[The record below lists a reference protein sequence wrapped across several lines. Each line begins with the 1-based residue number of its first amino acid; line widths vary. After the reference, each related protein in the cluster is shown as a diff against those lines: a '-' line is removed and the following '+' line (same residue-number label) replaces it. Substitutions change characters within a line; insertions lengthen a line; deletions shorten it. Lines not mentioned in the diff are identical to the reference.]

1 MTTKAKK
8 SDTKSTTIHM
18 GTAGG
23 SGRSIC
29 GRKGGSYTT
38 DSTGIDIDCPACLK
52 ILAHADAKAKD
63 KKATKTKAEP
73 TSKPEPQTLKN
84 ATVEATL
91 EVGSA
96 KPKAPRAAKQPAA
109 KPARERDPRLPE
121 IGTILSKTNRAGKKV
136 TCTVTALG
144 ACYKGSE
151 FKSLSAA
158 AVAAAKDL
166 GISGSQNGYIFWGLV
181 KPRPAIKDPVE
192 ALTKAWG
199 RYEATLRAIVGP
211 AGAQHVPAEVAAKI
225 APMLKVQAEILK
237 AVL

>member
-1 MTTKAKK
+1 MTAASKKA
-8 SDTKSTTIHM
+8 S
-18 GTAGG
+18 
-23 SGRSIC
+23 
-29 GRKGGSYTT
+29 
-38 DSTGIDIDCPACLK
+38 
-52 ILAHADAKAKD
+52 AKA
-63 KKATKTKAEP
+63 
-73 TSKPEPQTLKN
+73 
-84 ATVEATL
+84 
-91 EVGSA
+91 
-96 KPKAPRAAKQPAA
+96 AA
-109 KPARERDPRLPE
+109 KPLSSAEVKKQAAEIAAKFPEPAKVPAPRDPRLPAE
-121 IGTILSKTNRAGKKV
+121 GTILTKTNRAGKKV